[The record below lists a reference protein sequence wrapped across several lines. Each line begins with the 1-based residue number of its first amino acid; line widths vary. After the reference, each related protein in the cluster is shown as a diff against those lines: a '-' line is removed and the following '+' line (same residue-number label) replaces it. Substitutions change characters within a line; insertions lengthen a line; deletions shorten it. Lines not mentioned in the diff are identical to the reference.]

1 MSKCLCHRL
10 PWSPS
15 GNAQEW
21 HSWLIGYIP
30 SSFFLSVEDSIFQ
43 MSWHPAPVVMLASL
57 CACPQRCLRNFAL
70 AAPSVLLLQSPV
82 DENLA
87 PPCLPPFVSW
97 CTLISYAALTRPHVF
112 LTVPVFLVLG
122 EKRPGQLG
130 LLQRLQYLHAN
141 FTSSK
146 YLLNDCR
153 DSSP

>member
-1 MSKCLCHRL
+1 MPR
-10 PWSPS
+10 S
-15 GNAQEW
+15 GTAG
-21 HSWLIGYIP
+21 SYGLYIP
-30 SSFFLSVEDSIFQ
+30 SSFFLSVEASIFQ
-43 MSWHPAPVVMLASL
+43 MSWHPAPVVMLASRLSPCSTVAVLASL
-57 CACPQRCLRNFAL
+57 CACPQRCLRIFAL

-87 PPCLPPFVSW
+87 PPRLPPFVSW

-112 LTVPVFLVLG
+112 LTVPVVFVLG

-146 YLLNDCR
+146 YLLNDCI
-153 DSSP
+153 DSST